1 MLLAWTA
8 VAGALWLAVLFFFDW
23 LKFPAPPLPKVDRL
37 PVPTLLLLGGLL
49 LGFLVAFLSRQIAN
63 LGGRRR
69 MRTARK
75 RLRTRIETLADEGV
89 IDPINS
95 ELAAYRS
102 FCAALERASGGSRR
116 RRARN

>member
-1 MLLAWTA
+1 VLLAWTA
-8 VAGALWLAVLFFFDW
+8 IAGAVWLAVLFFFDW

-49 LGFLVAFLSRQIAN
+49 LGFVVAFVSRQAAG

-75 RLRTRIETLADEGV
+75 RLRERIEKLADERV
-89 IDPINS
+89 VEPINS

-102 FCAALERASGGSRR
+102 FCAALDRAGGGRR
-116 RRARN
+116 RRSRS